1 MRITYKS
8 FDSKMASREKLFKA
22 VVDYVNKISRQDL
35 ITLTHSEDRD
45 NIVVTIWYW
54 TDEVDKGAEIRAKQ
68 REDMARAQQVNPAR
82 PTHQG
87 TKNPEVAAAPVRQLS
102 ETVRRSVSGLR
113 SPPTQPPESAD
124 PQEEQQEP

>member
-1 MRITYKS
+1 MRIVYKS

-22 VVDYVNKISRQDL
+22 VVDFANRIERKDL

-54 TDEVDKGAEIRAKQ
+54 TDEADKGAEIRQKQ
-68 REDMARAQQVNPAR
+68 REDLARAQQVTPAK

-87 TKNPEVAAAPVRQLS
+87 TKNPEVAATPVRQLS
-102 ETVRRSVSGLR
+102 ETVRRAVSELR
-113 SPPTQPPESAD
+113 PQAEPPESAD
-124 PQEEQQEP
+124 PQEQPEQ